1 MRKYPTDPF
10 GRRGGL
16 LLQPDKENLMSKTIK
31 VALAGAGAF
40 GIKHLDGIKNI
51 DGVEVVSLISRDLAK
66 TQEVADKYGI
76 QHVTT
81 DLADSLALPEVDAV
95 ILCTPT
101 QMHASQAIAC
111 MKAGKHVQ
119 VEIPMCDI
127 LKEGEEVLKVQKETG
142 LVAMVGH
149 TRRFNPSHQW
159 VHKKITAGE
168 FNIQQ
173 MDVQTYFFRRTNM
186 NALGQPRSW
195 TDHLLWHHAAHT
207 VDLFAYQCG
216 SPIVQAN
223 AIQGP
228 IHPTLGI
235 AMDMSIQLKAANGA
249 ICTLS
254 LSFNNDGPLGTF
266 FRYIGDTATYI
277 ARYDDLVNGKEEK
290 IDVSKVDVSMNG
302 IELQDREFFAAI
314 REGREPNSSV
324 AQVLPCYQVL
334 HQLEQQLN
342 A

>member
-1 MRKYPTDPF
+1 M
-10 GRRGGL
+10 
-16 LLQPDKENLMSKTIK
+16 TIK

-40 GIKHLDGIKNI
+40 GIKHLDAIRLI
-51 DGVEVVSLISRDLAK
+51 PGVECVSLISRDLAK
-66 TQEVADKYGI
+66 TQEVARQYGI
-76 QHVTT
+76 GHVTT
-81 DLADSLALPEVDAV
+81 ELADSLALRDLDAV
-95 ILCTPT
+95 ILATPT
-101 QMHASQAIAC
+101 QMHAAQTVAC
-111 MKAGKHVQ
+111 LRAGKHVQ
-119 VEIPMCDI
+119 VEIPLADT
-127 LKEGEEVLKVQKETG
+127 LQGAEEAAAVQKSSG

-159 VHKKITAGE
+159 VHRRIESGE

-186 NALGQPRSW
+186 NALGQARSW

-228 IHPTLGI
+228 IHPGLGI

-266 FRYIGDTATYI
+266 FRYIGDSGTYI
-277 ARYDDLVNGKEEK
+277 ARYDDLFNGKDER
-290 IDVSKVDVSMNG
+290 IDVSQVAVSMNG

-314 REGREPNSSV
+314 AEGREPNASL
-324 AQVLPCYQVL
+324 AQVLPCYRTL
-334 HQLEQQLN
+334 HALEQQLN
-342 A
+342 AAG

>member
-1 MRKYPTDPF
+1 
-10 GRRGGL
+10 
-16 LLQPDKENLMSKTIK
+16 MSKTIK

-40 GIKHLDGIKNI
+40 GIKHLDGIKKI
-51 DGVEVVSLISRDLAK
+51 DGVEVVSLVGRRLEP
-66 TQEVADKYGI
+66 TQEVAAKYGI
-76 QHVTT
+76 GHVTT
-81 DLADSLALPEVDAV
+81 DLAQALALPEVDAV

-101 QMHASQAIAC
+101 QMHAAQAIQC
-111 MKAGKHVQ
+111 MQAGKHVQ
-119 VEIPMCDI
+119 VEIPLADSWAQA
-127 LKEGEEVLKVQKETG
+127 EEVLKVQKETG
-142 LVAMVGH
+142 KVAMVGH

-159 VHKKITAGE
+159 VHKKIKAGE

-186 NALGQPRSW
+186 NALGQARSW

-207 VDLFAYQCG
+207 VDLFAYQAG
-216 SPIVQAN
+216 SPIVKAN

-228 IHPTLGI
+228 VHPELGI

-266 FRYIGDTATYI
+266 FRYIGDTGTYI
-277 ARYDDLVNGKEEK
+277 ARYDDLVNGKEEP

-324 AQVLPCYQVL
+324 QQVLPCYKVL
-334 HQLEQQLN
+334 HDLEQQLN
-342 A
+342 AG

>member
-1 MRKYPTDPF
+1 
-10 GRRGGL
+10 
-16 LLQPDKENLMSKTIK
+16 MSKTIK

-51 DGVEVVSLISRDLAK
+51 DGVEVVSLVGRRLEQ

-76 QHVTT
+76 KHVTT
-81 DLADSLALPEVDAV
+81 DLAESLALPEVDAV

-101 QMHASQAIAC
+101 QMHAAQSIQC
-111 MKAGKHVQ
+111 LKAGKHVQ
-119 VEIPMCDI
+119 VEIPLADA
-127 LKEGEEVLKVQKETG
+127 LKDAKEVAELQKQTG

-159 VHKKITAGE
+159 VHKKIEAGE

-186 NALGQPRSW
+186 NALGQARSW

-207 VDLFAYQCG
+207 VDLFAYQAG
-216 SPIVQAN
+216 SPIVKAN
-223 AIQGP
+223 AVQGP
-228 IHPTLGI
+228 IHKDLGI

-266 FRYIGDTATYI
+266 FRYIGDTGTYL
-277 ARYDDLVNGKEEK
+277 ARYDDLYTGKEEK
-290 IDVSKVDVSMNG
+290 IDVSNVDVSMNG

-324 AQVLPCYQVL
+324 QQVFNCYKVL
-334 HQLEQQLN
+334 HDLEQQLN
-342 A
+342 AE

>member
-1 MRKYPTDPF
+1 M
-10 GRRGGL
+10 
-16 LLQPDKENLMSKTIK
+16 TIK

-51 DGVEVVSLISRDLAK
+51 DGVEVVSLISRDLEK
-66 TQEVADKYGI
+66 TRAVAEKHGI
-76 QHVTT
+76 GHVTT
-81 DLADSLALPEVDAV
+81 DLAESLAMKEVDAV

-101 QMHASQAIAC
+101 QMHADQTVAC
-111 MKAGKHVQ
+111 LKAGKHVQ
-119 VEIPMCDI
+119 VEIPLADS
-127 LKEGEEVLKVQKETG
+127 LKGAQDVVALQKQTG
-142 LVAMVGH
+142 LVAMCGH
-149 TRRFNPSHQW
+149 TRRFNPSHQY
-159 VHKKITAGE
+159 VQQQIQVGK

-173 MDVQTYFFRRTNM
+173 MDVQTYFFRRTNT
-186 NALGQPRSW
+186 NALGQARSW

-207 VDLFAYQCG
+207 VDLFAYQAG

-254 LSFNNDGPLGTF
+254 LSFNNDGPLGTY
-266 FRYIGDTATYI
+266 FRYIGDTATYL
-277 ARYDDLVNGKEEK
+277 ARYDDLFTGKEEQ
-290 IDVSKVDVSMNG
+290 IDVSQVAVSMNG

-314 REGREPNSSV
+314 KEGREPNSSV
-324 AQVLPCYQVL
+324 AQVFNCYQVL
-334 HQLEQQLN
+334 HQLEQQLRS
-342 A
+342 

>member
-1 MRKYPTDPF
+1 M
-10 GRRGGL
+10 
-16 LLQPDKENLMSKTIK
+16 TIK

-40 GIKHLDGIKNI
+40 GIKHLDGIRNI
-51 DGVEVVSLISRDLAK
+51 DGVEVISLVSRDLDK
-66 TQEVADKYGI
+66 TREVAAKYGI
-76 QHVTT
+76 GHVSTE
-81 DLADSLALPEVDAV
+81 LADSLALPEVDAV

-101 QMHASQAIAC
+101 QMHAAQAIQC
-111 MKAGKHVQ
+111 MQAGKHVQ
-119 VEIPMCDI
+119 VEIPLADS
-127 LKEGEEVLKVQKETG
+127 LSQAQQVLDLQKKTG

-159 VHKKITAGE
+159 VHKKIEAGE

-207 VDLFAYQCG
+207 VDLFAYQAG
-216 SPIVQAN
+216 SPIVKAN
-223 AIQGP
+223 AVQGP
-228 IHPTLGI
+228 IQKDLGI

-254 LSFNNDGPLGTF
+254 LSFNNEGPLGTF
-266 FRYIGDTATYI
+266 FRYIGDTGTYI
-277 ARYDDLVNGKEEK
+277 ARYDDLAQSTKEGQEEK
-290 IDVSKVDVSMNG
+290 IDVSHVDVSMNG

-324 AQVLPCYQVL
+324 QKVFNCYKVL
-334 HQLEQQLN
+334 HDLEQQLD
-342 A
+342 AG